1 MHTHTYT
8 HIHTRT
14 HTKVNLQAAKSNY
27 ERELT
32 TKEEQA
38 EEARR
43 KLILQLRELESQ
55 LEDERKQ
62 RSAAQSAQKKTESEL
77 NELES
82 QLEGEAKGREDIQRL
97 YKRAH
102 VSRGGREENDRR
114 TLSSLSHNSLLWDHL
129 RR

>member
-1 MHTHTYT
+1 M
-8 HIHTRT
+8 
-14 HTKVNLQAAKSNY
+14 NLQAAKSNY

-102 VSRGGREENDRR
+102 VSRV
-114 TLSSLSHNSLLWDHL
+114 
-129 RR
+129 

>member
-1 MHTHTYT
+1 M
-8 HIHTRT
+8 
-14 HTKVNLQAAKSNY
+14 NLQAAKSNY
-27 ERELT
+27 ERELA

-43 KLILQLRELESQ
+43 KLILQLRELEAQ

-62 RSAAQSAQKKTESEL
+62 RSAAQSAQKKMESEL

-102 VSRGGREENDRR
+102 VSKA
-114 TLSSLSHNSLLWDHL
+114 
-129 RR
+129 